1 MATAT
6 ITTMVDPTVYLE
18 KMSAFSR
25 QLREAGLIVSPQETA
40 DACQL
45 MITMGL
51 ADRSQVKTMLRT
63 VYAKSREEQASF
75 DRVFENFFLT
85 EDAMRAREKQRR
97 QQQEELEKVNIGHN
111 DTSFFIQ
118 VIIIAHFFNNCK
130 KFLKKV

>member
-1 MATAT
+1 MTTATATAT

-51 ADRSQVKTMLRT
+51 ADRSQVKTMLTARFLF
-63 VYAKSREEQASF
+63 AKSSISPNKWAI
-75 DRVFENFFLT
+75 
-85 EDAMRAREKQRR
+85 
-97 QQQEELEKVNIGHN
+97 IG
-111 DTSFFIQ
+111 D
-118 VIIIAHFFNNCK
+118 VI
-130 KFLKKV
+130 

>member
-1 MATAT
+1 MAE
-6 ITTMVDPTVYLE
+6 PGVYLE
-18 KMSAFSR
+18 KISAFSR
-25 QLREAGLIVSPQETA
+25 MLRLEGLPVGPQETA

-85 EDAMRAREKQRR
+85 EEAMRAREQQRR
-97 QQQEELEKVNIGHN
+97 QQQEELEKARQESGKI
-111 DTSFFIQ
+111 
-118 VIIIAHFFNNCK
+118 
-130 KFLKKV
+130 